1 MSNTRNKDV
10 IIIKLPINVNWA
22 AALGVGIVTGIGFHP
37 IDLAFYRRSIEKIK
51 DRHNLFTPKYWVGP
65 TTGLRNTLYQR
76 IISNGIYF
84 AFQGELNSRL
94 LPIMKDEWQYSDK
107 VSTIGIGLLAGA
119 ATGFF
124 SNASYA
130 VKFYTFT
137 HKPKGKPLEN
147 ALRMWKQ
154 GGPRP
159 FRNGIYPGVTRDAT
173 FGLLYEFTNLI
184 LDEHFVKKIQNQIPE
199 ENKKAKDFIY
209 FSSRFF
215 SASLATAASSPW
227 NYARNM
233 QFKTPP
239 HKKAPLVF
247 DIWCAAWAESKKTLK
262 ASSKKAHLNQTVVK
276 PSFFPMTR
284 SLATKFNVGLGTV
297 RCAAGFAIQ
306 QLLFKKF
313 SKLLHGLDDEAD
325 DHASKR
331 KNRI

>member
-1 MSNTRNKDV
+1 MSDTRNKDV
-10 IIIKLPINVNWA
+10 ITIKLPINVNWA
-22 AALGVGIVTGIGFHP
+22 AALAVGVATGIGFHP

-51 DRHNLFTPKYWVGP
+51 DRQSLFTPKYWAEP
-65 TTGLRNTLYQR
+65 TTGLRNTVYQR

-84 AFQGELNSRL
+84 ALQGELNSRL
-94 LPIMKDEWQYSDK
+94 LPIMKNEWHYSDK
-107 VSTIGIGLLAGA
+107 VSAIGIGLLAGA

-159 FRNGIYPGVTRDAT
+159 FLNGIYPGVMRDAT
-173 FGLLYEFTNLI
+173 FGLFYEFTNLI
-184 LDEHFVKKIQNQIPE
+184 LDKHFVIKIQNQIPD
-199 ENKKAKDFIY
+199 ENKKTKDFIY

-233 QFKTPP
+233 QFKTSPQ
-239 HKKAPLVF
+239 KKAPLVL
-247 DIWCAAWAESKKTLK
+247 DIWCAAWTESKKTLK
-262 ASSKKAHLNQTVVK
+262 ASSKKTHLNQTMIK
-276 PSFFPMTR
+276 PSYFPRVMFF
-284 SLATKFNVGLGTV
+284 ATIFNVGLGTL
-297 RCAAGFAIQ
+297 RNSAGFAIQ

-313 SKLLHGLDDEAD
+313 SSLLHGLDEQVE
-325 DHASKR
+325 DHTSNH
-331 KNRI
+331 KNKM